1 MLAMSRGNIGHP
13 TFKKK
18 YGTSGTNTMVFGIGI
33 KSTIIRTNFNVKK
46 NDKNYVSVFLKWC

>member
-46 NDKNYVSVFLKWC
+46 SDKNYVSVFLK